1 MKFLCEKEEGK
12 LKFMGCRHEAYDKKV
27 RPCTAQANTGAKSRG
42 ILDLNSLLQ
51 VRGNGSFGEKW
62 LIEETISSA
71 DAYNL

>member
-12 LKFMGCRHEAYDKKV
+12 LKFIGCRHEAYDKKV

-51 VRGNGSFGEKW
+51 VRREMDLLGRSG
-62 LIEETISSA
+62 
-71 DAYNL
+71 